1 MKKILSLCGLALL
14 LICWG
19 CGTKEEP
26 APGNQPTT
34 QEKMQKKLTEG
45 AQAAKDYLAQQKEK
59 YGKNMEDKLAEFN
72 KKISELKEKAAA
84 SSGEAKAKMQ
94 EQLDSLS
101 KELDNTKQKLG
112 EMKKSTSE
120 SWKDVKD
127 GTDKAF
133 EKLQKDYND
142 AKDSLK

>member
-84 SSGEAKAKMQ
+84 FSGEAKAKMD
-94 EQLDSLS
+94 EQIKNLS
-101 KELDNTKQKLG
+101 KESDSVKEKLS
-112 EMKKSTSE
+112 K
-120 SWKDVKD
+120 VKD
-127 GTDKAF
+127 ATAETWKNVEDGIDKIF

>member
-1 MKKILSLCGLALL
+1 MKKILSLYGLALL

-26 APGNQPTT
+26 APGNQTTT

-59 YGKNMEDKLAEFN
+59 YGKNMDDKLAEFN

-84 SSGEAKAKMQ
+84 SSGEAKAKMD
-94 EQLDSLS
+94 EQINNLSTESDSV
-101 KELDNTKQKLG
+101 KEKLG
-112 EMKKSTSE
+112 K
-120 SWKDVKD
+120 VKD
-127 GTDKAF
+127 ATAETWKNVEDGIDKTF

>member
-19 CGTKEEP
+19 CGSKEEP

-59 YGKNMEDKLAEFN
+59 YGKNMDDKLAEFN

-84 SSGEAKAKMQ
+84 SSGEAKAKMD
-94 EQLDSLS
+94 EQINNLS
-101 KELDNTKQKLG
+101 KESDSVKEKLG
-112 EMKKSTSE
+112 K
-120 SWKDVKD
+120 VKD
-127 GTDKAF
+127 ATAETWKNVEDDIDKSF

>member
-1 MKKILSLCGLALL
+1 MKKMLSLCGLALL

-84 SSGEAKAKMQ
+84 YSGEAKAKLD
-94 EQLDSLS
+94 EQINNLS
-101 KELDNTKQKLG
+101 KESDSVKEKLG
-112 EMKKSTSE
+112 K
-120 SWKDVKD
+120 VKD
-127 GTDKAF
+127 ATAETWKNVEDDIDKSF

>member
-14 LICWG
+14 LIYWG

-59 YGKNMEDKLAEFN
+59 YGKNMDDKLAEFN

-84 SSGEAKAKMQ
+84 SSGEAKAKMD
-94 EQLDSLS
+94 EQINNLS
-101 KELDNTKQKLG
+101 KESDSVKEKLS
-112 EMKKSTSE
+112 K
-120 SWKDVKD
+120 VKD
-127 GTDKAF
+127 ATAETWKNVEDGIDKTF